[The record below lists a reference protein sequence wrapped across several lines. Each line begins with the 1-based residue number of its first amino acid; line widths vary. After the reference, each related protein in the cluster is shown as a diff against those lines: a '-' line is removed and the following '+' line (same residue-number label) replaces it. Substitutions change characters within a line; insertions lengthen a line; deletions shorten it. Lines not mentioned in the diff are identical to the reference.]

1 MTDAATSAFKR
12 YRVMA
17 LVVGLALAILTVLI
31 IIFGLGATA
40 PRTFSPFHGL
50 CYVIYL
56 ATLPAMMRHFVLSKK
71 QLALCILSGIIPGL
85 AFYVERVTMAS
96 PVRKEVTQ

>member
-1 MTDAATSAFKR
+1 MNDAATSALKR

-31 IIFGLGATA
+31 IVFGLGATA
-40 PRTFSPFHGL
+40 PKTFSPFHGV
-50 CYVIYL
+50 CYVVYL
-56 ATLPAMMRHFVLSKK
+56 ATLPSLMRHFVVSKK
-71 QLALCILSGIIPGL
+71 QLALCVLSGIIPGL

-96 PVRKEVTQ
+96 PVPKEVTQ

>member
-1 MTDAATSAFKR
+1 MNNLAATALKR

-17 LVVGLALAILTVLI
+17 VVVGLALAILTVLI
-31 IIFGLGATA
+31 IVCGLGTTP

-50 CYVIYL
+50 CYVAYL
-56 ATLPAMMRHFVLSKK
+56 ATLPGLMRHFVVSKK

-85 AFYVERVTMAS
+85 AFYVERVTMVS
-96 PVRKEVTQ
+96 PVPKETIS

>member
-1 MTDAATSAFKR
+1 MFSSR
-12 YRVMA
+12 A
-17 LVVGLALAILTVLI
+17 LTLPLLAGPSFNVARNYGPV
-31 IIFGLGATA
+31 
-40 PRTFSPFHGL
+40 S
-50 CYVIYL
+50 

-96 PVRKEVTQ
+96 PVQKEVTQ